1 MSDPSDSKQEKR
13 DEHNR
18 TLNSVA
24 SELASE
30 LASVY
35 DKWNEIVQ
43 LPTIGPMKGFVKDY
57 NEYCSELLFLIR
69 AMIGAYSSLNNYW
82 IQMSSAY
89 TSALNNLS
97 ADKSSVSIPWDQ
109 EQIRMALIDAFED
122 AFTSLFTSKD
132 FAKAY
137 NELSS
142 AQMELMN
149 SVHRIF
155 EKNMEILN
163 LPTRS
168 EVDIILKE
176 ITELKR
182 DVRDLRKDFESVKKY
197 GRESNFT

>member
-1 MSDPSDSKQEKR
+1 MSDPSDSKQENR

-43 LPTIGPMKGFVKDY
+43 LPAIGPMKGFVKDY

-69 AMIGAYSSLNNYW
+69 AMIGTYSSLNNYW

-109 EQIRMALIDAFED
+109 EQIRMALIDTFED

-197 GRESNFT
+197 GRENNFT

>member
-1 MSDPSDSKQEKR
+1 MSDPTRPKQETR

-18 TLNSVA
+18 TMSHV
-24 SELASE
+24 ESE

-57 NEYCSELLFLIR
+57 NEYCSELLCLIKS
-69 AMIGAYSSLNNYW
+69 MIDAYASLNNYW
-82 IQMSSAY
+82 IQMNGAY
-89 TSALNNLS
+89 THAFNNLT
-97 ADKSSVSIPWDQ
+97 ANKSSVSTKWDQ

-122 AFTSLFTSKD
+122 AYTSLFTSKD

-137 NELSS
+137 DEVSS
-142 AQMELMN
+142 AQIELMN
-149 SVHRIF
+149 SIHRIF

-163 LPTRS
+163 MPTRS

-176 ITELKR
+176 LTELRR
-182 DVRDLRKDFESVKKY
+182 DVRDLRQEFESVKKY
-197 GRESNFT
+197 GRENNLT

>member
-1 MSDPSDSKQEKR
+1 MSDPFRPKQETR

-18 TLNSVA
+18 TMSDV
-24 SELASE
+24 ESE

-57 NEYCSELLFLIR
+57 NEYCSELLSLIKS
-69 AMIGAYSSLNNYW
+69 MMDVYSSLNNYW
-82 IQMSSAY
+82 IQMNTAY
-89 TSALNNLS
+89 TRAFNNLS
-97 ADKSSVSIPWDQ
+97 ANKSSGSIKWDQ

-137 NELSS
+137 DEVSS
-142 AQMELMN
+142 AQIELMN
-149 SVHRIF
+149 SIHRIF

-163 LPTRS
+163 MPTRS
-168 EVDIILKE
+168 EVDIILRE
-176 ITELKR
+176 LTELRR
-182 DVRDLRKDFESVKKY
+182 DVRDLRKEFESVKKY
-197 GRESNFT
+197 GRENNFT

>member
-1 MSDPSDSKQEKR
+1 MSDPFRPKQQTR

-18 TLNSVA
+18 TMSGV
-24 SELASE
+24 ESE

-57 NEYCSELLFLIR
+57 NEYCSELLCLIKS
-69 AMIGAYSSLNNYW
+69 MIDNYASLNNYW
-82 IQMSSAY
+82 IQMNSAY
-89 TSALNNLS
+89 THAFNNLT
-97 ADKSSVSIPWDQ
+97 ANKSSVSIKWDQ

-137 NELSS
+137 DEVSS
-142 AQMELMN
+142 AQIELMN
-149 SVHRIF
+149 SIHRIF

-163 LPTRS
+163 MPTRS
-168 EVDIILKE
+168 EVDIILRE
-176 ITELKR
+176 LTELRR
-182 DVRDLRKDFESVKKY
+182 DVRDLRKEFESVKKY
-197 GRESNFT
+197 GRENNFT